1 MALPKLAP
9 TTQQEDKAMN
19 LWQEF
24 INDPVIF
31 ISFTGLAIVIGLC
44 IFYAVYFIYK
54 VEHEQPDGK

>member
-1 MALPKLAP
+1 
-9 TTQQEDKAMN
+9 MN

-44 IFYAVYFIYK
+44 IFYAGYFMYK
-54 VEHEQPDGK
+54 ISHSDAELK

>member
-1 MALPKLAP
+1 
-9 TTQQEDKAMN
+9 MN

-44 IFYAVYFIYK
+44 IFYAVYFVYK